1 MKWIPVK
8 EKLVVL
14 KKNAEPYVQKVST
27 RSVEF
32 YESSRDAVTPHV
44 VKVKEFAHPYYQEAK
59 KFSKPYIDQ
68 IAEITKP
75 HVEKVRTTLKPYTKR
90 AVHAYGSFLA
100 SATTYHRQVCGSY

>member
-1 MKWIPVK
+1 LKKWIPVK

-44 VKVKEFAHPYYQEAK
+44 VKVKEFAHPYYQV
-59 KFSKPYIDQ
+59 
-68 IAEITKP
+68 IAEFSVPKIYTASSF
-75 HVEKVRTTLKPYTKR
+75 TTWR
-90 AVHAYGSFLA
+90 AAM
-100 SATTYHRQVCGSY
+100 C